1 MAADDGFLGDP
12 GPWPYRL
19 VGAHV
24 PAALAPAGLA
34 MAGDD
39 CVAVDI
45 TVADGR
51 IAAIAPAGAVAGAE
65 GARDIPLYGRMV
77 WPGLIEAHTHLD
89 KGHIAPRQPNPDG
102 TFMGALHAVAA
113 DRGAN
118 WSAEDVRARMTF
130 ALKCAYAHGTT
141 AIRTHI
147 DSLSPQHRI
156 SWPVLAEVAA
166 DWKGRIDLH
175 GACLFGIDRAALD
188 PAFLDEMALIVRTTG
203 GVLGAVTF
211 MVPELAA
218 GLDAIFAKAAAL
230 GLDLDFHVDET
241 ADPAATSLGLIA
253 ETALRHGFQGKVLVG
268 HCCSLARQDEA
279 TVDRTLDLV
288 AKAGIGVV
296 SLPMCNMYL
305 QDRQAGRT
313 PRWRGVTLLHE
324 MAARGVPVM
333 VSSDNTRDPFYAYG
347 DLDGLEV
354 YREAT
359 RILHLDHPIGDWPKA
374 IAATPAEQLRL
385 DGRGRLAVGDGAD
398 LIVTRARSFS
408 ELLSR
413 PQADRTVIRA
423 GRAIDRTLP
432 DYAELDHLMG
442 ITADA

>member
-1 MAADDGFLGDP
+1 MAELGFLGDP

-19 VGAHV
+19 TRARV
-24 PAALAPAGLA
+24 PTCLTVAALTGAQDGLA
-34 MAGDD
+34 E
-39 CVAVDI
+39 VDM

-51 IAAIAPAGAVAGAE
+51 IVQLAPAGRTAAAE
-65 GARDIPLYGRMV
+65 GVRDIALSGRMV
-77 WPGLIEAHTHLD
+77 WPGLVEAHTHLD
-89 KGHIAPRQPNPDG
+89 KGHIAPRRPNPDG
-102 TFMGALHAVAA
+102 TFMGALNAVAA
-113 DRGAN
+113 DRTTN
-118 WSAEDVRARMTF
+118 WSAEDVRARMEF

-147 DSLSPQHRI
+147 DSLDPQHRI
-156 SWPVLAEVAA
+156 SWPVVKEVAS
-166 DWKGRIDLH
+166 DWKGRVDLH

-188 PAFLDEMALIVRTTG
+188 PAFLDELALMVRDAG

-211 MVPELAA
+211 MVPELQA
-218 GLDAIFAKAAAL
+218 GLDAIFAKATAL

-241 ADPAATSLGLIA
+241 ADPAAISLGMIA
-253 ETALRHGFQGKVLVG
+253 ETALRHRFAGKILVG

-279 TVDRTLDLV
+279 TVDRTLDRV
-288 AKAGIGVV
+288 AEAGIGVV

-305 QDRQAGRT
+305 QDRHSGRT

-324 MAARGVPVM
+324 MKARGIPVM

-359 RILHLDHPIGDWPKA
+359 RIAHLDHPIGDWPAA
-374 IAATPAEQLRL
+374 IAATPADQLRL
-385 DGRGRLAVGDGAD
+385 HDQGRLAAGGAAD
-398 LIVTRARSFS
+398 LIVVKARSFS

-432 DYAELDHLMG
+432 DYADLDDLMR
-442 ITADA
+442 ITADV

>member
-1 MAADDGFLGDP
+1 MADLGFLGDP

-19 VGAHV
+19 TGARV
-24 PAALAPAGLA
+24 PTCLAPAGLA
-34 MAGDD
+34 GAADGL
-39 CVAVDI
+39 AEVDI

-51 IAAIAPAGAVAGAE
+51 IAHLAPAGRTAAAE
-65 GARDIPLYGRMV
+65 GVRDIALAGRMV
-77 WPGLIEAHTHLD
+77 WPGLVEAHTHLD
-89 KGHIAPRQPNPDG
+89 KGHISPRRPNPDG
-102 TFMGALHAVAA
+102 TFMGALNAVAV
-113 DRGAN
+113 DRTAN
-118 WSAEDVRARMTF
+118 WSAADVRARMEF

-147 DSLSPQHRI
+147 DSLDPQHRI
-156 SWPVLAEVAA
+156 SWPVVKEVAA
-166 DWKGRIDLH
+166 DWKGRVDLH

-188 PAFLDEMALIVRTTG
+188 ADFLDELALMVRDAG

-211 MVPELAA
+211 MVPELQA
-218 GLDAIFAKAAAL
+218 GLDALFAKATAL

-241 ADPAATSLGLIA
+241 ADPAALSLGMIA
-253 ETALRHGFQGKVLVG
+253 ETALRHRFAGKILVG
-268 HCCSLARQDEA
+268 HCCSLARQDAA

-288 AKAGIGVV
+288 AEAGIGVV

-305 QDRQAGRT
+305 QDRHAGRT

-324 MAARGVPVM
+324 MKARGIPVM

-359 RILHLDHPIGDWPKA
+359 RIAHLDHPIGDWPAA
-374 IAATPAEQLRL
+374 IAATPADQLRL
-385 DGRGRLAVGDGAD
+385 HGHGRLAAGGVAD
-398 LIVTRARSFS
+398 LIVVRARSFS

-413 PQADRTVIRA
+413 PQADRTVIRT

-432 DYAELDHLMG
+432 DYAELDDLMR
-442 ITADA
+442 ISADV

>member
-1 MAADDGFLGDP
+1 MAELGFLGDP

-19 VGAHV
+19 TGARV
-24 PAALAPAGLA
+24 PAALAPAGLPVLND
-34 MAGDD
+34 GL
-39 CVAVDI
+39 VEVDI
-45 TVADGR
+45 SVADGR
-51 IAAIAPAGAVAGAE
+51 IVQLAPTGRTAAADGV
-65 GARDIPLYGRMV
+65 RDIALGGRMV

-89 KGHIAPRQPNPDG
+89 KGHISPRQPNPDG
-102 TFMGALHAVAA
+102 TFMGALNAVAA
-113 DRGAN
+113 DRTAN
-118 WSAEDVRARMTF
+118 WSAEDVRARMEF

-147 DSLSPQHRI
+147 DSLDPQHRI
-156 SWPVLAEVAA
+156 SWPVVKEVAA
-166 DWKGRIDLH
+166 DWKGRVDLH

-188 PAFLDEMALIVRTTG
+188 PDFVDELALMVRDAG

-211 MVPELAA
+211 MVPELQA
-218 GLDAIFAKAAAL
+218 GLDVLFAKATAL

-253 ETALRHGFQGKVLVG
+253 ETALRHRFAGKILVG

-288 AKAGIGVV
+288 AEAGIGVV

-305 QDRQAGRT
+305 QDRHGGRT

-324 MAARGVPVM
+324 MTARGVPVM

-359 RILHLDHPIGDWPKA
+359 RIAHLDHPIGDWPAA
-374 IAATPAEQLRL
+374 IAATPADQLRL
-385 DGRGRLAVGDGAD
+385 HGHGRLAIGGLAD
-398 LIVTRARSFS
+398 LIVVRARSFS
-408 ELLSR
+408 ELQSR

-432 DYAELDHLMG
+432 DYAELDDLMR
-442 ITADA
+442 ITADV